1 MSTVSLRD
9 LLEAGVHFGHQTR
22 LWNPKMKP
30 YIYGEK
36 NGVHIID
43 LQKTARSLVEAT
55 RFVQGVASRGGSVLF
70 VGTKRASQEI
80 VAEEAGRAGM
90 YYVNNR
96 WLGGTLTNF
105 QTVKK
110 SIEHFVG
117 LEKARDDGRF
127 DLLTKK
133 EARDLHRRIG
143 KMERS
148 LGGIKTMKGLP
159 DLMFVIDPKREH
171 IAVREGK
178 KLGIPIVALCDT
190 NCDPK
195 GIDYVIP
202 GNDDAIRSIKLF
214 TANIADAC
222 IEGATKYQESLSH
235 QKPQDDK
242 KADKADKP
250 EQTGGPQ
257 VDIVARPTADKSA
270 AEKPESEAS
279 ASPAT

>member
-55 RFVQGVASRGGSVLF
+55 RFVQGVAARGGSVLF

-80 VAEEAGRAGM
+80 VSEEAGRAGM

-148 LGGIKTMKGLP
+148 LGGIKAMKGLP

-171 IAVREGK
+171 IAVREGQ

-202 GNDDAIRSIKLF
+202 GNDDAMKSIRLF
-214 TANIADAC
+214 TAAIADAC
-222 IEGATKYQESLSH
+222 IEGAMAGRDTMAGEAVVTSSQL
-235 QKPQDDK
+235 DDV
-242 KADKADKP
+242 
-250 EQTGGPQ
+250 E
-257 VDIVARPTADKSA
+257 IVRRGSA
-270 AEKPESEAS
+270 AEDAGDEDEDAGEDEAADEAAESDED
-279 ASPAT
+279 